1 MGKSNK
7 DSDNGSPSLRLLRVS
22 ENLRHAISEVLIR
35 GEINDALL
43 EKVSVTVSE
52 VRASPD
58 LRHAVAFIM
67 PLGGDG
73 QDDIL
78 AALNSHAKFI
88 RGQVGKKVRMKYLPR
103 LVFRLDESFDEAT
116 HISTLLNDPRV
127 SRDIKRP
134 TEDDDEF
141 SGRLNLDDD
150 E

>member
-1 MGKSNK
+1 MGKLDKNS
-7 DSDNGSPSLRLLRVS
+7 DSGTPSLRLLRVS

-35 GEINDALL
+35 GDINDAFL

-58 LRHAVAFIM
+58 LRHAVAFVM

-78 AALNSHAKFI
+78 TALNSHAKYI

-116 HISTLLNDPRV
+116 HITALLNDPRV
-127 SRDIKRP
+127 SRDIQALSEDDEFVGRLQM
-134 TEDDDEF
+134 DDDE
-141 SGRLNLDDD
+141 
-150 E
+150 